1 MATEKRLIDVCAEIR
16 KIDECLAE
24 RQEQSDSLTYRIF
37 EAVKTAL
44 KKAPTVDAVEVV
56 DPELRKA
63 IKLLIKQYEHSKNSE
78 YVHSP
83 IAHAFYHTW
92 KQLERD
98 GNGRL

>member
-1 MATEKRLIDVCAEIR
+1 MARLIDADALEKLIR
-16 KIDECLAE
+16 TNAKV
-24 RQEQSDSLTYRIF
+24 
-37 EAVKTAL
+37 EANDTQYDIGRVHGLINAADL
-44 KKAPTVDAVEVV
+44 IHNAPTVDAVEVV

-63 IKLLIKQYEHSKNSE
+63 IKMLIKQYEHSKNSE